1 VEEIPMWFMFGA
13 FGVILYLIL
22 VISLGMATLR
32 NGHVLLFI
40 LGFFFP
46 LLWIFGALMQPRA
59 QPV

>member
-1 VEEIPMWFMFGA
+1 MWFMFGT

-22 VISLGMATLR
+22 VISLGLATLR

-46 LLWIFGALMQPRA
+46 LLWIFGALMQPRT
-59 QPV
+59 QVV

>member
-1 VEEIPMWFMFGA
+1 MWFMFGA

-46 LLWIFGALMQPRA
+46 LLWIFGALMQPRT
-59 QPV
+59 QVV